1 MNNPLKQIIQLNRS
15 SAFLINL
22 VESLAKD
29 KCRII
34 CEVLVKNQLEILKLK
49 RLHKKTPMDSIH
61 DSIEASNKAIANLNR
76 CIRKEDQ
83 YRDKKNE

>member
-1 MNNPLKQIIQLNRS
+1 MNNQAKQIDQLNRS

-34 CEVLVKNQLEILKLK
+34 CEVLVENQLAISKLK
-49 RLHKKTPMDSIH
+49 RLDKKTSIDSIH
-61 DSIEASNKAIANLNR
+61 DSIKASNRAIANLNR

-83 YRDKKNE
+83 YGDKKNE